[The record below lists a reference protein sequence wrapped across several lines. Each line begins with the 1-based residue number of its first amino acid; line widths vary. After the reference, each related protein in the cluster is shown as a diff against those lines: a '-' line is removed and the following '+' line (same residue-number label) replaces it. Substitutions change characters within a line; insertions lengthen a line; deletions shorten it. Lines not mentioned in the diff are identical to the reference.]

1 MEQLSGSVVPL
12 VLLGLLPFVLLA
24 TTSFAKLSIV
34 FSVLRNAL
42 GTGQVPSGM
51 VVTVLSAI
59 LTAYVMAPVAREMA
73 TASAPYA
80 PRIDLRTPFAG
91 DSGKALAEVFDH
103 GKEPLR
109 RFLEHNAGRG
119 EVALFF
125 DLAKRAQPEAKT
137 QDLTDKDLHIVLPAF
152 FITELKEAFE
162 IAFLLLVPFLVID
175 LVVASIL
182 AALGMQALA
191 PAAVALPFK
200 LLLFV
205 SIDGFRALIEALVAG
220 YR

>member
-1 MEQLSGSVVPL
+1 MDLLSGGLLPVL
-12 VLLGLLPFVLLA
+12 LLGLLPFVLLA

-42 GTGQVPSGM
+42 GTGEVPSGM
-51 VVTVLSAI
+51 VITVLSAI
-59 LTAYVMAPVAREMA
+59 LTGYVMAPVARDMA
-73 TASAPYA
+73 AAVAPYA
-80 PRIDLRTPFAG
+80 SRIDTRTPFAG
-91 DSGKALAEVFDH
+91 DSGKALSDAYEH

-109 RFLEHNAGRG
+109 RFLEHNAGRP
-119 EVALFF
+119 ELALFV
-125 DLAKRAQPEAKT
+125 DMAKRVRPEYAAQVS
-137 QDLTDKDLHIVLPAF
+137 DKDLSVVLPAF

-162 IAFLLLVPFLVID
+162 IAFLLLLPFLVVD

-182 AALGMQALA
+182 AALGMQAL
-191 PAAVALPFK
+191 PVAAVALPFK

-205 SIDGFRALIEALVAG
+205 SIDGLRGLIEALVAG